1 MREEQYSIY
10 EKYNLLKNSMV
21 LSAPLIIS
29 NLLISI
35 TGGIVSTL
43 VIVNSFEK
51 SLPLS
56 YDYVKLYTRAM
67 FTLASSINVNG
78 SEVLAIDILRQLEP
92 KMSDMYLYLS
102 FYFMIGFVASGMV
115 AWYIIKKISDEHSNQ
130 KLKDTHLRGTTILS
144 QKEYSIIS
152 KKIDGYSLAKDT
164 VLSREHD
171 TKHFMIMGATGSGK
185 TNLIIRSIH
194 AQASYPKNIEVGA
207 KFIIH
212 DLKPDYIQKIYNP
225 DTDLIY
231 NVSDQR
237 SIYFNFFNYLY
248 DANGNLDEK
257 ALINICHTIIPDSN
271 SKDPIWDVLARNV
284 LESILTYCMLTENR
298 SLTFVN
304 DMIQKSPSDLI
315 NIFNSVEGCNK
326 GVQALTGGENTVGSV
341 MVTLAANARY
351 FEGLNEKCHSHKES
365 FIIQKW
371 LNDGKVSKLFLIND
385 VANKDFNAPKIAVFV
400 NTLIKEIYAM
410 RENPNRRIY
419 LYLDEFGTM
428 SKIPAIPEAT
438 VVARSFGLSIIL
450 STQEFARI
458 DEIYGQNLR
467 KSMLNS
473 LTNKIIMRQT
483 DPEMAKYFSDM
494 IGEKEIEQSS
504 SGASIGIQAM
514 KNGVNFNKSVKKEFT
529 VMPSEIME
537 LRDFEF
543 FVKQPDVKWGKIQC
557 SYMPEV
563 DGKSLNNPALV
574 LCKNIGII
582 LPPKKE
588 LREIFG

>member
-1 MREEQYSIY
+1 MREQEYSIY

-21 LSAPLIIS
+21 LSTPLIVS
-29 NLLISI
+29 TLLISI
-35 TGGIVSTL
+35 VGGVISIL
-43 VIVNSFEK
+43 VIVNNFEK

-56 YDYVKLYTRAM
+56 FEYVKLYMRAM
-67 FTLASSINVNG
+67 FTLSKHLNING
-78 SEVLAIDILRQLEP
+78 TEILATDILRQLEP
-92 KMSDMYLYLS
+92 KMSAMYLYLS
-102 FYFMIGFVASGMV
+102 LYFMIGFVIGGAIY
-115 AWYIIKKISDEHSNQ
+115 WHTIRKISNEHSDE
-130 KLKDTHLRGTTILS
+130 KLKDTHLRGTTILT
-144 QKEYSIIS
+144 QKEYSNIS
-152 KKIDGYSLAKDT
+152 KKIDGYAIAKDT
-164 VLSREHD
+164 VLSHEHS
-171 TKHFMIMGATGSGK
+171 TKHFMVMGGSGSGK
-185 TNLIIRSIH
+185 TNLIIRMIH
-194 AQASYPKNIEVGA
+194 AQAKHSKNIEVGA

-237 SIYFNFFNYLY
+237 SIYFNFFDYLY

-257 ALINICHTIIPDSN
+257 ALVNICHTIIPDSN
-271 SKDPIWDVLARNV
+271 SKDPIWDILARNV
-284 LESILTYCMLTENR
+284 LESILIYCMLTENT
-298 SLTFVN
+298 SLTFVK
-304 DMIQKSPSDLI
+304 DMIQKLPADLI
-315 NIFNSVEGCNK
+315 DLFNSVEGCNK
-326 GVQALTGGENTVGSV
+326 GIQALTGGENTVGSV

-365 FIIQKW
+365 FNIQKW

-410 RENPNRRIY
+410 GENPNRRIY
-419 LYLDEFGTM
+419 LFLDEFGTM
-428 SKIPAIPEAT
+428 GKIPAIPEAT
-438 VVARSFGLSIIL
+438 VVARSFGVSIIL

-543 FVKQPDVKWGKIQC
+543 FIKQPDVKWGKIQ
-557 SYMPEV
+557 SAYIPEV

-574 LCKNIGII
+574 LCKNMGII
-582 LPPKKE
+582 LPPKRE
-588 LREIFG
+588 MREIFG

>member
-1 MREEQYSIY
+1 MREQEYSIY

-21 LSAPLIIS
+21 LSAPLIVS
-29 NLLISI
+29 NLLIAI
-35 TGGIVSTL
+35 TGGVVSTL

-56 YDYVKLYTRAM
+56 YDYVKLYMRAM
-67 FTLASSINVNG
+67 FTLSKHLNING
-78 SEVLAIDILRQLEP
+78 TEILATDILAQLEP
-92 KMSDMYLYLS
+92 KMSDMYLYL
-102 FYFMIGFVASGMV
+102 FVYFTIGFITSGMI
-115 AWYIIKKISDEHSNQ
+115 AWQIIKKISTEHSDG
-130 KLKDTHLRGTTILS
+130 KLNDKHIRGTTILT
-144 QKEYSIIS
+144 QKEYSGIS
-152 KKIDGYSLAKDT
+152 KKIDGYSIAEDT
-164 VLSREHD
+164 AISREHD

-185 TNLIIRSIH
+185 TNLIIRMIH
-194 AQASYPKNIEVGA
+194 VQANYPKNIEVGA

-212 DLKPDYIQKIYNP
+212 DLKPDYVQKIYNP

-237 SIYFNFFNYLY
+237 SIYFNFFDYLY
-248 DANGNLDEK
+248 DINGNLDEK
-257 ALINICHTIIPDSN
+257 ALVNICHTIIPDSN
-271 SKDPIWDVLARNV
+271 SKDPIWDALARNV
-284 LESILTYCMLTENR
+284 LESILIYCMLTENT
-298 SLTFVN
+298 SLTFVKN
-304 DMIQKSPSDLI
+304 MIQKLPADLI
-315 NIFNSVEGCNK
+315 DLFNSIEGCNK
-326 GVQALTGGENTVGSV
+326 GVQALAGGENTVGSV

-365 FIIQKW
+365 FNIKEW

-410 RENPNRRIY
+410 GENPNRRIY
-419 LYLDEFGTM
+419 LFLDEFGM
-428 SKIPAIPEAT
+428 MDKIPAVSGAT

-458 DEIYGQNLR
+458 DELYGQNLR

-473 LTNKIIMRQT
+473 LTNKLIMRQT

-504 SGASIGIQAM
+504 SGASIGIQAL

-537 LRDFEF
+537 LKDFEF
-543 FVKQPDVKWGKIQC
+543 FIKQPDVKWGKIQ
-557 SYMPEV
+557 SAYIPEI

-574 LCKNIGII
+574 LCKNMGII
-582 LPPKKE
+582 LPPKKQM
-588 LREIFG
+588 REIFG

>member
-1 MREEQYSIY
+1 MREQEYSIY

-21 LSAPLIIS
+21 LSAPLIVS
-29 NLLISI
+29 NLLIAI
-35 TGGIVSTL
+35 TGGVVSTL
-43 VIVNSFEK
+43 VIVSSFEK

-56 YDYVKLYTRAM
+56 YEYVKLYMKAM
-67 FTLASSINVNG
+67 FTLSKHLNING
-78 SEVLAIDILRQLEP
+78 TEILATDILRQLEP
-92 KMSDMYLYLS
+92 KMSAMYLYLS
-102 FYFMIGFVASGMV
+102 FYFMIGFVASGMIS
-115 AWYIIKKISDEHSNQ
+115 WYIIKKISTEHSDG
-130 KLKDTHLRGTTILS
+130 KLNDKHIRGTTILS

-152 KKIDGYSLAKDT
+152 KKIDGYAIAKDT
-164 VLSREHD
+164 VLSREQD

-185 TNLIIRSIH
+185 TNLIIRMIH
-194 AQASYPKNIEVGA
+194 AQANHPKNIEVGA

-212 DLKPDYIQKIYNP
+212 DLKPDYVQKIYNP
-225 DTDLIY
+225 ETDLIY

-248 DANGNLDEK
+248 DVDGNLDEK
-257 ALINICHTIIPDSN
+257 ALVNICHTIIPDSN
-271 SKDPIWDVLARNV
+271 SKDPIWDALARNV
-284 LESILTYCMLTENR
+284 LESILIYCMLTENT
-298 SLTFVN
+298 SLTFVKN
-304 DMIQKSPSDLI
+304 MIQKLPADLI
-315 NIFNSVEGCNK
+315 DLFNSVEGCNK
-326 GVQALTGGENTVGSV
+326 GVQALAGGENTVGSV

-351 FEGLNEKCHSHKES
+351 FEGLNEKCHSHKNNFNIKE
-365 FIIQKW
+365 W

-410 RENPNRRIY
+410 GENPNRRIY
-419 LYLDEFGTM
+419 LFLDEFGIM
-428 SKIPAIPEAT
+428 DKIPAVSGAT

-514 KNGVNFNKSVKKEFT
+514 KNGVNFNKSVKKELT

-537 LRDFEF
+537 LSDFEF
-543 FVKQPDVKWGKIQC
+543 FIKQPDVKWGKIQC
-557 SYMPEV
+557 SYMPEI
-563 DGKSLNNPALV
+563 DGISLNNPALV
-574 LCKNIGII
+574 LCKNMGII

-588 LREIFG
+588 MREIFG